1 MNWSLE
7 ELLPHRAPMVFLDAV
22 ESFDSVERSLTAT
35 VSITPAH
42 VLYSPTLGGVPNWAA
57 IEFMAQAAAALAGCF
72 DKERDP
78 AQPARPGLLLGTR
91 RLTLHADSFAVGRTY
106 RVTAASTFWDAETAA
121 FACTIVADAGPVVAE
136 AALNAYRPPD
146 FGAFL
151 KEQAQT

>member
-72 DKERDP
+72 DKDRDP
-78 AQPARPGLLLGTR
+78 AKPVRPGLLLGTR
-91 RLTLHADSFAVGRTY
+91 RLTLHADSFAAGRTY

-121 FACTIVADAGPVVAE
+121 FACTIVDDAGTVVAE
-136 AALNAYRPPD
+136 AALNAFRPPD

>member
-72 DKERDP
+72 DKDRDP
-78 AQPARPGLLLGTR
+78 AKPVRPGLLLGTR
-91 RLTLHADSFAVGRTY
+91 RLTLHADSFAAGRTY

-121 FACTIVADAGPVVAE
+121 FACTVVDDAGAVVAE

-146 FGAFL
+146 FGAFI
-151 KEQAQT
+151 KEQART

>member
-1 MNWSLE
+1 MTWSLDD
-7 ELLPHRAPMVFLDAV
+7 LLPHRAPMVLIDDV
-22 ESFDSVERSLTAT
+22 ESFDPVARSLTAR
-35 VSITPAH
+35 VSITPDH
-42 VLYSPTLGGVPNWAA
+42 VLYSTALRGVPNWAA

-78 AQPARPGLLLGTR
+78 GQPARPGLLLGTR
-91 RLTLHADSFAVGRTY
+91 RLTLHADSFAAGRTY

-121 FACTIVADAGPVVAE
+121 FACSIVDDAGTVVAE

>member
-1 MNWSLE
+1 MTWTLDD
-7 ELLPHRAPMVFLDAV
+7 LLPHRAPMVFLDGV
-22 ESFDSVERSLTAT
+22 ESFDATACSLTAT
-35 VSITPAH
+35 FSVTPAH
-42 VLYSPTLGGVPNWAA
+42 VLYSPALGGVPNWAA

-91 RLTLHADSFAVGRTY
+91 RLTLHADSFAAGCTY

-121 FACTIVADAGPVVAE
+121 FACMVVDDAGTVVAE

>member
-91 RLTLHADSFAVGRTY
+91 RLTLHADSFAAGRTY

-121 FACTIVADAGPVVAE
+121 FACTIVDDADTVVAE

-151 KEQAQT
+151 KEQAPT

>member
-1 MNWSLE
+1 MTWTLDD
-7 ELLPHRAPMVFLDAV
+7 LLPHRAPMVFLDAV
-22 ESFDSVERSLTAT
+22 ESFDSEARSLTAT
-35 VSITPAH
+35 ISITPAH
-42 VLYSPTLGGVPNWAA
+42 VLYSQALGGVPNWAA

-72 DKERDP
+72 DKSQAPDR
-78 AQPARPGLLLGTR
+78 PARPGLLLGTR
-91 RLTLHADSFAVGRTY
+91 RLELRAGSFAAGRTY

-121 FACTIVADAGPVVAE
+121 FACTIVDDAGTVVAE

>member
-1 MNWSLE
+1 MTWSLDD
-7 ELLPHRAPMVFLDAV
+7 LLPHRAPMVFLDAV
-22 ESFDSVERSLTAT
+22 ESFDSKSRSLTAT
-35 VSITPAH
+35 VSITPEH

-72 DKERDP
+72 DKERNP
-78 AQPARPGLLLGTR
+78 AQPARPGLLLGTH
-91 RLTLHADSFAVGRTY
+91 RLTLHADSFAAGRTY
-106 RVTAASTFWDAETAA
+106 RVTAASTFWDIETAA
-121 FACTIVADAGPVVAE
+121 FACTIVDDAGTVVAE